1 MVGITRFTTILQIWT
16 ATTWSHILVRHEV
29 EQPEAPTPWRPRVN
43 EFTFK
48 EHVTSGAS
56 MYFLHILWYFSD
68 IFWYFYFMMLHV
80 FAVTRHISSFLDST
94 SPLTVWESEHHRAT
108 LRNEA
113 FIEFSGSPGAA
124 LQRFQRQ
131 IRCWRRWGAE
141 RSQRLKSSCTFLQ
154 SSAVQSWNQGYNL
167 GTIWVYGNG
176 RNGTWV
182 GSSQGKDKHFC
193 NHVDFI
199 SSCFLVC
206 HSEKCLESLKKASVC
221 PRFREA
227 LGSGSHATLERLL
240 GAGASLLGS

>member
-29 EQPEAPTPWRPRVN
+29 EQPEAPTPWRPRVI

-56 MYFLHILWYFSD
+56 RYFLHISWYFSD

-80 FAVTRHISSFLDST
+80 FAVSRHISSFLHHLNDGLST
-94 SPLTVWESEHHRAT
+94 VAQRCA
-108 LRNEA
+108 EA

-154 SSAVQSWNQGYNL
+154 SLQSSL
-167 GTIWVYGNG
+167 ETRATIWVQSGYMEMAEMEHA
-176 RNGTWV
+176 WV
-182 GSSQGKDKHFC
+182 HRRVRT
-193 NHVDFI
+193 NI
-199 SSCFLVC
+199 SVIM
-206 HSEKCLESLKKASVC
+206 
-221 PRFREA
+221 
-227 LGSGSHATLERLL
+227 
-240 GAGASLLGS
+240 